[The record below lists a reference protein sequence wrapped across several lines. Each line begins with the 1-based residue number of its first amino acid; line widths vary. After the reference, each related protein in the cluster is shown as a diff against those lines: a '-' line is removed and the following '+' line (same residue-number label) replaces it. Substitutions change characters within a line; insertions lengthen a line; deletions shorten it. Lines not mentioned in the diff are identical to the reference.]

1 MHACII
7 HNILQLLKAGAF
19 GSVDADI
26 RMMSPHKWR
35 TLRYVADTLGV
46 LPYCEGQLRA
56 VAPIPF
62 TGEATNGAFPVYD
75 VNSAQ
80 LYNHW
85 TNKRYERI
93 RDEEIERMSTLPQED
108 DSGNAEATLRLLDIL
123 VMNADYII
131 TRDIDVKGII
141 ALGVHIIR
149 YREAIDYE
157 QLDDWLGHIGIIQL
171 ASFQGNILVSALGF
185 KEEDVPFLKKRS
197 KSRDKQARR
206 SFVRCINR
214 ALQKHSFSNTMR
226 LRLALNETVSHRFF
240 SAISMVTDI
249 EE

>member
-1 MHACII
+1 MHACIT
-7 HNILQLLKAGAF
+7 HNMLQLLRAGAF
-19 GSVDADI
+19 GFTDTEI

-46 LPYCEGQLRA
+46 LPYCEKQLRA
-56 VAPIPF
+56 VFPLPS
-62 TGEATNGAFPVYD
+62 TGEATDVTPPYYD
-75 VNSAQ
+75 VNNAQ
-80 LYNHW
+80 LFNHW

-93 RDEEIERMSTLPQED
+93 RDEEMERLSSLILED
-108 DSGNAEATLRLLDIL
+108 DGSNAEATLRLLDIL

-141 ALGVHIIR
+141 ALGVHMKR
-149 YREAIDYE
+149 YRESIDYE
-157 QLDDWLGHIGIIQL
+157 QLDYWLGHIGIIQL
-171 ASFQGNILVSALGF
+171 ASFQGNMLVSALGF

-197 KSRDKQARR
+197 KSSDKQARR
-206 SFVRCINR
+206 SFIRCIKL
-214 ALQKHSFSNTMR
+214 ALQKHTFSNTMR
-226 LRLALNETVSHRFF
+226 LQLALNETVSYRFF